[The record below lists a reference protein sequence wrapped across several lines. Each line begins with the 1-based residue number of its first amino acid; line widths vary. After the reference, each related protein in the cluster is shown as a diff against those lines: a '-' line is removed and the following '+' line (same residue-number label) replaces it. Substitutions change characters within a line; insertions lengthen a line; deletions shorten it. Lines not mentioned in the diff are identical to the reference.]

1 MTILLLADIGSSH
14 TEKWALG
21 LASRGIKVGLFSFN
35 HTHQKWYEG
44 MENIDLLF
52 QANEPNPGVTFS
64 QKILY
69 FRFLPKLKL
78 ILKRFKPDILHA
90 HYASSYGLIGAL
102 SNYRPFIVSV
112 WGSDIYS
119 FPKEG
124 LLKRKILQFVLK
136 KSDVICSTSWA
147 MAGEMSL
154 YTSKKAHVIPFG
166 VDTDRF
172 RRKVVQRSTP
182 IVFGTV
188 KALENVY
195 GIDRLLISFAK
206 FLHLTKSDAVLLLYG
221 SGREE
226 DNLKILARNL
236 GIAESVSFKGFV
248 SGDDLIT
255 AYQNIDVFIA
265 LSRSESFGVAVLEAS
280 SMGIPVITSNVG
292 GFMEVVSNDETGYIV
307 DGENL
312 EQIVGK
318 MKLLAEDDELRLKMG
333 QNGRAW
339 VIDKYNFQSDLTSQ
353 IQLYQKAIN
362 EK

>member
-21 LASRGIKVGLFSFN
+21 LASRGVKVGLFSLN
-35 HTHQKWYEG
+35 YSSRNWYENN
-44 MENIDLLF
+44 ENIDLLF
-52 QANEPNPGVTFS
+52 QPGDKVVRNE
-64 QKILY
+64 ILHKFGY
-69 FRFLPKLKL
+69 LGYLPKLRSKIRTL
-78 ILKRFKPDILHA
+78 NPDIVHA
-90 HYASSYGLIGAL
+90 HYASSYGFLGALIGFHPLVL
-102 SNYRPFIVSV
+102 SI

-136 KSDVICSTSWA
+136 KADEICSTSHA
-147 MAGEMSL
+147 MAIEMSS
-154 YTSKKAHVIPFG
+154 YTSKKAHVIPFSI
-166 VDTDRF
+166 DTDRF
-172 RRKVVQRSTP
+172 CKTMVKRSGP

-195 GIDRLLISFAK
+195 GIDRLLRSFAK
-206 FLHLTKSDAVLLLYG
+206 FLQMTKSDAVLHVYG
-221 SGREE
+221 SGSQEN
-226 DNLKILARNL
+226 NLKTLAGNL
-236 GIAESVSFKGFV
+236 GVAEKVSFMGFV
-248 SGDDLIT
+248 TGDDLIS

-280 SMGIPVITSNVG
+280 SMEIPVITSNVG

-362 EK
+362 KK